1 MIHLIW
7 KTAKSFDLY
16 SPSKNTVPDPADLSL
31 CESTAGRYKIENG
44 KNVFILSWT
53 TEVTEVEDRKI
64 EILFFV
70 LFLYIMF
77 IYC

>member
-31 CESTAGRYKIENG
+31 CESTAGRYKINEWENCFYMYAVGPRKSLKCRIG
-44 KNVFILSWT
+44 K
-53 TEVTEVEDRKI
+53 
-64 EILFFV
+64 
-70 LFLYIMF
+70 
-77 IYC
+77 